1 MPVTVEGMNKAM
13 PWETANLG
21 PRARRLAE
29 DAAHRAG
36 MSPEEWLS
44 EAIVEHA
51 AFVRSEDAAED
62 VQFRD
67 RRREWMSVPGGVG
80 PDGRRTGHPQD
91 QQIPGA
97 EDLLESTVQQIERRI
112 ARNGQ
117 RLAEAFEAIALRL
130 ERSNASLDR
139 LAFVEEEPPS
149 DAVEMAQTNEGP
161 LSLKGRGAGAAPVF
175 TQPSDADPRF
185 AREMN
190 EDDSTTARSAPSPQ
204 ESSAQPVLASEQ
216 PRLDLKSAVSQIALR
231 RRELDL
237 REARRPLPP
246 ARPTSETGRANAG
259 LAAEGLSAGQPQARE
274 READPQAGYAR
285 DPADPGDDLTRNNSN
300 RPESGALAEPPQAV
314 RNDIRALASKL
325 DTVLRADQRI
335 GVAEVNAMRAEI
347 AAMARSLA
355 DLAPRNSV
363 VALEGA
369 VRDLSE
375 RVDKLRQS
383 GCQESVLEP
392 LDAMAAEFRAALKAH
407 DPRLAAAALEREIG
421 AIGAK
426 IDGLAHSAINPETF
440 ERIRIQTEEVRNLL
454 AAAAMRTAP
463 VERLERKIGE
473 LADRVERVGV
483 SPLPHV
489 ESAEMAALLA
499 DFRRE
504 IERSTSLPT
513 LVSIE
518 QRLERIATRLD
529 EEIARPIRASFD
541 AAPFDDLAQ
550 RIDGV
555 RQTLEARPQ
564 VQVDA
569 NRLEASLKEL
579 SAKLESPNPEPIV
592 ALMRE
597 INAKLDAAGQREVDE
612 LSIEPLLEGIIGKL
626 NQLQPSEAPAS
637 SLDLRRLESM
647 LQLLHAK
654 LEKPSVPALDR
665 QAIDE
670 IAEEIARRVLDGSAG
685 RVETDMLAEQIAV
698 IHDRLDG
705 LSASSRAPEA
715 LEPLVREL
723 LEKLAEAGGPPPA
736 RFGSTNSQPSLV
748 EELAEMRAEQANVDR
763 RTQAQLAGVQ
773 DLLEKLI
780 ARLANAEVET
790 LTAAQDAGF
799 RKASF
804 NVVQGADA
812 FAEIPPMSA
821 QSRGTLGPGSPANGR
836 ELSAQP
842 PVGEDF
848 LLEPGAGAPQ
858 RAQEARDLAQAIGSR
873 TNPAV
878 SAHIAAA
885 RRAAQAAGGDSGSAD
900 MPHPSS
906 LASRRVGQAKTFYDN
921 HRRSLLLAVAL
932 AIVATVAARL
942 VGIHA
947 PFLQRPESDGRPVKA
962 AGTDAPARNGFDF
975 ALGAKTDS
983 RPVDTTARPL
993 DTSPT
998 GSITTSSEPAK
1009 TNSIVGTLPPELIT
1023 AIPLG
1028 LPQGLRDAVVEGSPG
1043 AQYELGQRL
1052 FEGRGIPQDQHAAAI
1067 WLERAASSGFAPA
1080 QFRIGALYQKGV
1092 GVARDAATAKRWYAM
1107 AAEAG
1112 NARAAHNLAVMNAE
1126 PTDDKPDYVEAAKWF
1141 RKAAE
1146 LGVRDSQYNL
1156 AVLYARGLGV
1166 EQDFRQSWLWFSL
1179 AAAQGDADA
1188 AKKRDEVAAKMNP
1201 QELATAADELAKFK
1215 VATPDPA
1222 ANDVATPPGGWDAK
1236 PLGQTIPAPGGQRPQ
1251 ARL

>member
-1 MPVTVEGMNKAM
+1 MNKAM
-13 PWETANLG
+13 AWETANLAPG
-21 PRARRLAE
+21 ARRLAE

-36 MSPEEWLS
+36 MSPEEWLN

-51 AFVRSEDAAED
+51 AFVRSEDAGED
-62 VQFRD
+62 VQFHD
-67 RRREWMSVPGGVG
+67 LRRERISGRGERAAGPG
-80 PDGRRTGHPQD
+80 RHPQD
-91 QQIPGA
+91 QQVP
-97 EDLLESTVQQIERRI
+97 EVQDLLESTVQQIERRI

-139 LAFVEEEPPS
+139 LAFVEERPQS
-149 DAVEMAQTNEGP
+149 DTVEMPQANEGP
-161 LSLKGRGAGAAPVF
+161 LSLKGRGAADAPVS
-175 TQPSDADPRF
+175 TQPSDTDPRL
-185 AREMN
+185 AGEMN
-190 EDDSTTARSAPSPQ
+190 EEYWTSAKSAPPLG
-204 ESSAQPVLASEQ
+204 ESRVQPALASEQ
-216 PRLDLKSAVSQIALR
+216 PRPDLKSAVSQIALR
-231 RRELDL
+231 RRELDS
-237 REARRPLPP
+237 REARKPLPP
-246 ARPTSETGRANAG
+246 ARPTLESGRANVG
-259 LAAEGLSAGQPQARE
+259 LAVEGHSVGPQQAQERDADQLAGHAC
-274 READPQAGYAR
+274 
-285 DPADPGDDLTRNNSN
+285 DPADPRDDPTRNDSN
-300 RPESGALAEPPQAV
+300 RPETGALAEPPQTA
-314 RNDIRALASKL
+314 RYGIRALASKL
-325 DTVLRADQRI
+325 DTALRADQRI
-335 GVAEVNAMRAEI
+335 GVADVNAMRGEI

-363 VALEGA
+363 VALEEA
-369 VRDLSE
+369 VRDLTE

-383 GCQESVLEP
+383 GCRESLLAP
-392 LDAMAAEFRAALKAH
+392 LDAMAAEFRATLEAH

-426 IDGLAHSAINPETF
+426 IDGLAQSAINPETF

-473 LADRVERVGV
+473 LADRVERLDA

-489 ESAEMAALLA
+489 ESAEMAASLA

-513 LVSIE
+513 FVSIE

-529 EEIARPIRASFD
+529 EEIARPVQAAFD

-579 SAKLESPNPEPIV
+579 SAKLESPNPEPVV

-597 INAKLDAAGQREVDE
+597 INAKLDAAGQREIDE
-612 LSIEPLLEGIIGKL
+612 PSIEPLLEGIIGKL
-626 NQLQPSEAPAS
+626 NQLQPPEAPAT
-637 SLDLRRLESM
+637 SLDLRRLEGM

-654 LEKPSVPALDR
+654 LEKPSVPAFDR

-670 IAEEIARRVLDGSAG
+670 IAEEIARRVHDGSAG
-685 RVETDMLAEQIAV
+685 RVEADMLAEQIAV

-715 LEPLVREL
+715 FEPLVREL
-723 LEKLAEAGGPPPA
+723 LEKLTEAAATPTWFGITGG
-736 RFGSTNSQPSLV
+736 QPSFV
-748 EELAEMRAEQANVDR
+748 EELTEIRAEQANIDR
-763 RTQAQLAGVQ
+763 RTQAQLAGLQ

-780 ARLANAEVET
+780 ARLANAEVEA
-790 LTAAQDAGF
+790 LVAAQGVGI
-799 RKASF
+799 RKAPF
-804 NVVQGADA
+804 NVLRSAAA
-812 FAEIPPMSA
+812 FAAEIPQVSA
-821 QSRGTLGPGSPANGR
+821 QGRQTLGPGSPTRG
-836 ELSAQP
+836 ELSTQP
-842 PVGEDF
+842 PSGEDF
-848 LLEPGAGAPQ
+848 LLEPGVGAPQ

-885 RRAAQAAGGDSGSAD
+885 RRAAQAAGGESGAAD
-900 MPHPSS
+900 APPPAS
-906 LASRRVGQAKTFYDN
+906 LASRRVGRAKTFYGN
-921 HRRSLLLAVAL
+921 HKRSLLLAVAL
-932 AIVATVAARL
+932 AIVATVAVRL

-947 PFLQRPESDGRPVKA
+947 PFLQRPGPEGRPAKA
-962 AGTDAPARNGFDF
+962 AETDAPSRNGFDF
-975 ALGAKTDS
+975 ALGVKTDA
-983 RPVDTTARPL
+983 RPVDTTTRPV

-998 GSITTSSEPAK
+998 ASIVTSPEPAK
-1009 TNSIVGTLPPELIT
+1009 SNSIAGPLPPELIT
-1023 AIPLG
+1023 SIPLG
-1028 LPQGLRDAVVEGSPG
+1028 LPQGLRDAVVAGSPG

-1052 FEGRGIPQDQHAAAI
+1052 FEGRGIAQDQHAAAI
-1067 WLERAASSGFAPA
+1067 WFERAASSGFAPA
-1080 QFRIGALYQKGV
+1080 QFRVGALYQKGV
-1092 GVARDAATAKRWYAM
+1092 GVTRDAATAKRWYAK

-1126 PTDDKPDYVEAAKWF
+1126 PIDDKPDYVEAAKWF

-1166 EQDFRQSWLWFSL
+1166 EQDFRKSWLWFSL

-1188 AKKRDEVAAKMNP
+1188 ANKRDEVAAKMNP

-1215 VATPDPA
+1215 VATPDPV
-1222 ANDVATPPGGWDAK
+1222 ANDVAVPPGGWDGK
-1236 PLGQTIPAPGGQRPQ
+1236 PLGQAIPPLGVQRPQ